1 MAKNKIIIL
10 TGMPGAGK
18 GAISKVMKWLP
29 NMSYIS
35 TGMLFR
41 ALGPNSELGRQVQEI
56 MTVGGLVGDEIV
68 NQMVEPHLVPGKD
81 ILLDGFPRSIPQVEW
96 LLEQA
101 GDDFDVVA
109 FLLQLDEESAMR
121 RRDKRINDY
130 LLLGETPRGDDTD
143 PTILP
148 KRFIEYREKTEPTIE
163 FLRQKLGDKFF
174 DIDGRLTLED
184 VYDNMMKIYTK
195 I

>member
-1 MAKNKIIIL
+1 
-10 TGMPGAGK
+10 
-18 GAISKVMKWLP
+18 
-29 NMSYIS
+29 
-35 TGMLFR
+35 
-41 ALGPNSELGRQVQEI
+41 
-56 MTVGGLVGDEIV
+56 
-68 NQMVEPHLVPGKD
+68 
-81 ILLDGFPRSIPQVEW
+81 
-96 LLEQA
+96 
-101 GDDFDVVA
+101 
-109 FLLQLDEESAMR
+109 MR